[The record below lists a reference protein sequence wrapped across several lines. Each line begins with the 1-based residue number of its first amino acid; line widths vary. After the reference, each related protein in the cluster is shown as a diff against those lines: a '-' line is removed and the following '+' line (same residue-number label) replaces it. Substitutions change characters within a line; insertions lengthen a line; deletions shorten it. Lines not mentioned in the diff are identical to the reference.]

1 MWPVTRF
8 ETEGTAHDRQ
18 RQTARARNL
27 PLGDGIVTTGDD
39 RSTLPAPQRQAGDS
53 NAPESWLPPNHAL
66 RECLALQ
73 AEAPPIS
80 LVARLFG
87 VDPLSRDA
95 RRSYSGALAE
105 IALADSLAALGDE
118 WTVVHSVPVGGDIA
132 AGHYPLALD
141 HLVIGPAGIF
151 SITIHS
157 HAGQAVWVG
166 ERTFMVDDERLG
178 HLADAEK
185 AASAASRLLAA
196 ALKASG
202 TAADVVVTPCIV
214 VDSPS
219 TLQIRQR
226 ADRIQTSTARDFTA
240 WLAALPRLISP
251 TVVNALSGV
260 SLQAS
265 TWSVSAVVPPNDA
278 HIRRDDFDQ
287 LRLHIDSARL
297 RRLVWTGL
305 GVILSYSLVIS
316 SASGFS
322 VFAVAHF

>member
-1 MWPVTRF
+1 M
-8 ETEGTAHDRQ
+8 
-18 RQTARARNL
+18 
-27 PLGDGIVTTGDD
+27 GDGIVTTGDD

-53 NAPESWLPPNHAL
+53 SDPAHWMPSNHAL

-73 AEAPPIS
+73 KEAPPLS

-105 IALADSLAALGDE
+105 IALADSLAALGEE

-132 AGHYPLALD
+132 AGHHPLALD

-178 HLADAEK
+178 HLADAER

-196 ALKASG
+196 ALAVAG

-226 ADRIQTSTARDFTA
+226 PNRIQTSTAREFTT

-251 TVVNALSGV
+251 TVVTALTGV
-260 SLQAS
+260 SLRAS
-265 TWSVSAVVPPNDA
+265 TWSASVAVQPHDA
-278 HIRRDDFDQ
+278 LQRRDDFDQ

-316 SASGFS
+316 SATGFS
-322 VFAVAHF
+322 LFTVAHL